1 MKYSLCIPTMR
12 RWNFLEKYIP
22 LYLENPFIDEIVLVD
37 ETGEDFIEI
46 SAKYSSEPKIR
57 VYQNEKRLGPFLNK
71 VKCMKYAKNNWI
83 CLVDSDNFVDLD
95 YFNKVNALAPLDDET
110 VYIPSF
116 AAPTFDF
123 RNFNGLLLTKES
135 IAEIYKTDLYI
146 SLEILLNTG
155 NYVLS
160 KKAVDVLTRYED
172 NTLSA
177 SCTTIDVLYANYN
190 LLRNGFKLY
199 VVPDL
204 TYTHVVHEGS
214 IFIQESREKRNI
226 NMYMESLFRI
236 YLEE

>member
-12 RWNFLEKYIP
+12 RWAFLETYIP
-22 LYLENPFIDEIVLVD
+22 QYLENPFIDEIVLVD

-71 VKCMKYAKNNWI
+71 VKCMKCAKNNWI
-83 CLVDSDNFVDLD
+83 CLVDSDNFVDVE
-95 YFNKVNALAPLDDET
+95 YFKRITELSPLEEDT
-110 VYIPSF
+110 VYSPSF

-135 IAEIYKTDLYI
+135 IAEIYKTDVYLR
-146 SLEILLNTG
+146 LEMLLNTG

-160 KKAVDVLTRYED
+160 KKAVDVLSRYEE
-172 NTLSA
+172 NTLSS
-177 SCTTIDVLYANYN
+177 SCSTIDVLYANY
-190 LLRNGFKLY
+190 LLLQNRFKLY
-199 VVPDL
+199 IVPDL

-214 IFIQESREKRNI
+214 IFLQESNEKRNI
-226 NMYMESLFRI
+226 NMYMGSLFRSYI
-236 YLEE
+236 EE